1 VFNIGPLELIVV
13 LIIALIVLGPHRLP
27 DAARA
32 MGRGIREF
40 RGALNMEHDDED
52 DYTAP
57 PPPAQTEALPAPEHT
72 GAADKP
78 AEPAATPAAEPAKPP
93 GTPAAEPAK
102 PAAAKDQ
109 PAAAKSQA
117 PSSPS

>member
-1 VFNIGPLELIVV
+1 MRVYPGPVFNIGPLELIVV

-78 AEPAATPAAEPAKPP
+78 AEPAATPAAEPAKP
-93 GTPAAEPAK
+93 
-102 PAAAKDQ
+102 AAAKDQ